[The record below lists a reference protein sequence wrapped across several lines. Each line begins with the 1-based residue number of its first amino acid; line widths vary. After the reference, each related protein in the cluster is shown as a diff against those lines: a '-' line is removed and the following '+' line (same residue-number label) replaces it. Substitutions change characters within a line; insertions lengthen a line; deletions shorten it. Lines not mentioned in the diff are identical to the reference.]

1 MGALRMVI
9 LDTCAL
15 LWWTLDPVNLS
26 ARAKEVCAKIK
37 DEGAFISSI
46 TIWEIGIKMKK
57 KILDIGVNLEG
68 YVARLKRLG
77 TVEIIPVDEDIW
89 IKNISL
95 PWGHGDL
102 ADRTIVATAA
112 MQGLPIVTKDKVIS
126 DFYPQII
133 W

>member
-1 MGALRMVI
+1 MMII

-15 LWWTLDPVNLS
+15 LWWTIDPVNLS
-26 ARAKEVCAKIK
+26 VRAKEVCGKIK

-57 KILDIGVNLEG
+57 KILDIGVNIEG
-68 YVARLKRLG
+68 YVARLKKLG

-89 IKNISL
+89 IRNISL
-95 PWGHGDL
+95 PWDHRDP
-102 ADRTIVATAA
+102 ADRTIVATAG
-112 MQGLPIVTKDKVIS
+112 MKGLPIVTKDKVIK
-126 DFYPQII
+126 DFYPEVI